1 VIGAREGGCPLK
13 PLVPVVWLL
22 VLLVGCKESPSNS
35 SRSKNDAGKVVL
47 REECDLPTTNCYKGC
62 FERKEELYCP
72 ACCFDNLIFC
82 NEGNP
87 YDFERCKTAETNPT
101 PTRPP
106 SAK

>member
-1 VIGAREGGCPLK
+1 MNTRRTM
-13 PLVPVVWLL
+13 L
-22 VLLVGCKESPSNS
+22 VLAWGLSLLAGCEDSSSKPS
-35 SRSKNDAGKVVL
+35 SKTNDAGRPLV
-47 REECDLPTTNCYKGC
+47 REECYLPNENCYKGC

-87 YDFERCKTAETNPT
+87 YDFERCKTAETDPM

-106 SAK
+106 SKK